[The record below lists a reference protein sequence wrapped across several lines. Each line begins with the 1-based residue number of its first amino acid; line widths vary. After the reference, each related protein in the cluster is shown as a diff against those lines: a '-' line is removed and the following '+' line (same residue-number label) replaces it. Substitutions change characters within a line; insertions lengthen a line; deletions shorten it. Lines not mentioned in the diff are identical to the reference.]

1 MIIIG
6 IDPHKKSHTAVAIDA
21 PNGSVRAELTIRAN
35 GAGSARLLGWA
46 RGLDG
51 ERQFA
56 LEDCRHVSGQLE
68 RFLVSEG
75 ETVVRVPPKLMGL
88 ARRGARSYGKSDPID
103 ARAVAEAARREPGL
117 PPARPA
123 QTEEDLRLLLDHR
136 DDLVAERTRLQN
148 RLRWHL
154 HDLGIGAD
162 VPPHAL
168 HRTSQLNRLSSDLA
182 ALCSVRARIASQ
194 LVEHC
199 RTLTAEIDLLQREI
213 TRIVS
218 RLAPELLAFPGCG
231 VLSTARL
238 VAETGG
244 ALRFRSEAAFAMHA
258 GVAPLPA
265 STGKRV
271 RYRLNRRGNRK
282 LNAALHRIAVTQLR
296 VCEYARAFVRRKRQE
311 GKSTREALRCLKRHL
326 ARRVFVLLQAIDARL
341 RRQEMEC
348 GTENMVDVK
357 LGLT

>member
-1 MIIIG
+1 LIIIG

-21 PNGSVRAELTIRAN
+21 PNGSVRAELTIRAS
-35 GAGSARLLGWA
+35 GAGCARLLGWA
-46 RGLDG
+46 RELDG

-75 ETVVRVPPKLMGL
+75 ETVLRVPPKLMGL

-154 HDLGIGAD
+154 HDLGMGED

-168 HRTSQLNRLSSDLA
+168 HRTRQLNRLSSDLA
-182 ALCSVRARIASQ
+182 ALCSVRA
-194 LVEHC
+194 
-199 RTLTAEIDLLQREI
+199 
-213 TRIVS
+213 RIVS

-238 VAETGG
+238 VGETGG

-296 VCEYARAFVRRKRQE
+296 VCEYARAFVRRKQQE
-311 GKSTREALRCLKRHL
+311 GKSMREALRCLKRHL
-326 ARRVFVLLQAIDARL
+326 ARRVFALLQAIDARL

-348 GTENMVDVK
+348 GTENMVDAK